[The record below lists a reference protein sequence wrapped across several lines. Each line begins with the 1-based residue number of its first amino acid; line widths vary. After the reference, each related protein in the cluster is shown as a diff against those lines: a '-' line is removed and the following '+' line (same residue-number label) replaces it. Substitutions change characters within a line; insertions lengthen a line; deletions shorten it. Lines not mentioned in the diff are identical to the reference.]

1 MEEAAP
7 WILRF
12 TGSLPGN
19 ASPPDAVRTGAAD
32 RSVSSSGP
40 SGEEDM
46 EHEVV
51 LEPRPRQDRGELT
64 VSRERLADEAG
75 QNIDIQG

>member
-1 MEEAAP
+1 MDSSIHRIAP
-7 WILRF
+7 RERV
-12 TGSLPGN
+12 TARRGSDRRRRPEREFELPSEG
-19 ASPPDAVRTGAAD
+19 
-32 RSVSSSGP
+32 
-40 SGEEDM
+40 EDM

-51 LEPRPRQDRGELT
+51 LEPRPRQDRGDLT